1 MSVDTKIAF
10 DQEYIKAY
18 SEKRQEPK
26 WMAALRL
33 KALEKSENLPM
44 PKPDK
49 TKIDKWN
56 FTSFK
61 HDVAGEA
68 ISSLDHLPEDV
79 RDLVA
84 KDQESGN
91 LLVHRNSTPVFN
103 QLSNELKEQGVIF
116 TDIQTALQNHGD
128 LVEKY
133 FMKDVMKVDENR
145 LTAVHAALL
154 NSGTFLYVPRN
165 VEVEVP
171 IQALYWQEDPEAGL
185 FNHVIIVAEDN
196 SSVTYVENFL
206 SYGHDVESV
215 ANIIAEVHVGQ
226 NARVTFGSVDNLAK
240 GVTTYVNRRANVAR
254 DGKVDWALAQMNDGN
269 TVSTNTTHLIGDG
282 SYADSKTV
290 TIGRGSQS
298 QNFTNQIFHHGQ
310 NSEGVLLVHGV
321 QKDSASAI
329 FNGVTKIEHGAK
341 KSNGEQTQ
349 RVLMMNEKAR
359 GDANP
364 ILLIDEDD
372 VMAGHAASV
381 GKVDPIQLY
390 YLQSRGISRQEAERL
405 IIHGFLAP
413 VINELPIEG
422 VRKRAV
428 EVTEGKVN

>member
-10 DQEYIKAY
+10 DQDYVRSF
-18 SEKRQEPK
+18 SEKRQEPE
-26 WMAALRL
+26 WLTQLRL
-33 KALEKSENLPM
+33 MALEKSTDLPM

-49 TKIDKWN
+49 TKIDKFN

-61 HDVAGEA
+61 HDVPTEG
-68 ISSLDHLPEDV
+68 ISSLDELPEDIK
-79 RDLVA
+79 DLVA
-84 KDQESGN
+84 KDQQSGN
-91 LLVHRNSTPVFN
+91 LLVHRNSTPVFS
-103 QLSNELKEQGVIF
+103 QLSDELKDKGVIF
-116 TDIQTALQNHGD
+116 TDIQTAVQNHSE

-133 FMKDVMKVDENR
+133 FMKDVVKVDEHR
-145 LTAVHAALL
+145 LTALHTALL
-154 NSGTFLYVPRN
+154 NGGTFLYVPRN
-165 VEVEVP
+165 VDVDVP
-171 IQALYWQEDPEAGL
+171 VQALYWQEDPEAGL

-196 SSVTYVENFL
+196 SSVTYVENYL
-206 SYGHDVESV
+206 SYSHDVESV

-226 NARVTFGSVDNLAK
+226 NARVTFGSVDNFAK

-254 DGKVDWALAQMNDGN
+254 DGNIDWALAQMNDGN
-269 TVSTNTTHLIGDG
+269 TVSTNSTNLVGDG
-282 SYADSKTV
+282 STADSKTV
-290 TIGRGSQS
+290 TIGRGNQK
-298 QNFTNQIFHHGQ
+298 QNFTNEIFHHGK

-329 FNGVTKIEHGAK
+329 FNGVTKIEHGAT
-341 KSNGEQTQ
+341 KSNGDQTQ

-381 GKVDPIQLY
+381 GKVDPLQLF
-390 YLQSRGISRQEAERL
+390 YLQSRGINRKEAERL

-422 VRKRAV
+422 VKNRAI
-428 EVTEGKVN
+428 EVTERKVN

>member
-10 DQEYIKAY
+10 DQEYIKSY
-18 SEKRQEPK
+18 SEKRQEPQ
-26 WMAALRL
+26 WMASLRL
-33 KALEKSENLPM
+33 KALEKSESLPM
-44 PKPDK
+44 PRPDK

-68 ISSLDHLPEDV
+68 ISSLDDLPEDV

-84 KDQESGN
+84 KDQQSGN

-171 IQALYWQEDPEAGL
+171 IQALNWQEDPEAGI

>member
-10 DQEYIKAY
+10 DQDYIKSF

-26 WMAALRL
+26 WMESLRL

-61 HDVAGEA
+61 HDVPADA
-68 ISSLDHLPEDV
+68 ISSLDDLPKDIRE
-79 RDLVA
+79 LVA
-84 KDQESGN
+84 KDQQSGN
-91 LLVHRNSTPVFN
+91 LLVHRNSTPVFH
-103 QLSNELKEQGVIF
+103 QLSEELKEQGVIF
-116 TDIQTALQNHGD
+116 TDIQTALQEHGD

-154 NSGTFLYVPRN
+154 NGGTFLYVPRN
-165 VEVEVP
+165 VEVDVP
-171 IQALYWQEDPEAGL
+171 VQALYWQEDPEAGL

-196 SSVTYVENFL
+196 SSVTYVENYL
-206 SYGHDVESV
+206 SYGNDEESV

-226 NARVTFGSVDNLAK
+226 NARVTFGSVDNFSK

-282 SYADSKTV
+282 SNADSKTV
-290 TIGRGSQS
+290 TIGRGDQK
-298 QNFTNQIFHHGQ
+298 QNFTNQIIHHGK
-310 NSEGVLLVHGV
+310 NSEGMLLVHGV

-329 FNGVTKIEHGAK
+329 FNGVTKIEHGAA

-390 YLQSRGISRQEAERL
+390 YLQSRGISRHEAERL

>member
-68 ISSLDHLPEDV
+68 ISSLDDLPEDV

-84 KDQESGN
+84 KDQESRN

>member
-68 ISSLDHLPEDV
+68 ISSLDDLPEDV